1 VIGPPGMPEDRAQIL
16 RRSYLSMVASSEYQV
31 EAMKR
36 GLDMGQPSTGE
47 ELARF
52 VATKLAAF
60 PPETIEEYR
69 RYVDRQ

>member
-1 VIGPPGMPEDRAQIL
+1 MI
-16 RRSYLSMVASSEYQV
+16 ASSDYQD

-36 GLDMGQPSTGE
+36 GLDLGQPNTGE
-47 ELARF
+47 ELAQF

-69 RYVDRQ
+69 RYVERQ